1 MSCPLHRRV
10 GRMDLTN
17 ISEKGP
23 KLDDLRVEHDV
34 LVEDDKGNLV
44 EEKLDFI
51 PPSVLGDTAYDHEP
65 VWSELPQM
73 PFMEFYRGLLERNW
87 VNELYNPQAEPWKLE
102 FFKDSGRI
110 FRTSFSG
117 YRVIV
122 EKADKSQFWVDMPT
136 PGRETFVR
144 DVSVTRA
151 VGTTLPAPARQAP
164 LPSEYGYNQVF
175 EQIFL
180 AYEQKMPPNGVRE
193 YLKQGWVQKAQYE
206 YDCPGDKLL
215 DVSFH
220 MSAQEPSFRGF
231 WDILPSV
238 LFVSFA
244 FSFLGICLAV
254 GIFRPRKQMPTDPMQ
269 AMEFAQSKGRARMDG
284 RTDVKFSDVAGLD
297 TIITDLQDI
306 VKFLQDPAKYQD
318 LGAKPP
324 KGVLLEGPPGT
335 GKTLVAKAIAGEA
348 GVPFYQMSGSE
359 FVEAIVG
366 VGAARVRDL
375 FKRARAQDE
384 ACIIFVD
391 EIDALGIKRAE
402 AGIQTNEEREQTLN
416 QLLTEMDGFTP
427 EQGVVF
433 VGATNRADLLDPA
446 LCRPGRFDRKLRVLK
461 PDTEARFQI
470 LKVHARKRK
479 MADDVDLEQLARDLP
494 GLSGAELENVL
505 NESAL
510 EAVRRGSNIIT
521 PRDVYNAVERVLQGV
536 RRPAQPDQLE
546 IGKAMAVHEVGRAIV
561 AIVIR
566 NATGRLEAVER
577 VSMIARGKDWTRT
590 IFYRGKDEDYTMTTK
605 VRLLE
610 RVRVILA
617 GRAAEELVLGCA
629 TSYAVKDLEMA
640 YRLVEKIVCNYA
652 MSPLGITSY
661 APVTRGAG
669 FMKRSFEVN
678 VDNIDEDLFGRGLKG
693 GMFQPSDIGQHKML
707 MEIHK
712 MLREAYADCLDV
724 LSRHSDALEAAT
736 LALMENMELTGKE
749 LEQIV
754 EEHPPRQPPPTV
766 EDHAPV
772 AVLKPQHPQ
781 RGEAAKSEKVSR
793 SRRGVKPP
801 PPPAPKVAKPKSKKP
816 YANVLSSALRQ
827 GQKLEE
833 TAG

>member
-1 MSCPLHRRV
+1 MYNPQA
-10 GRMDLTN
+10 LTN
-17 ISEKGP
+17 IAKKGP
-23 KLDDLRVEHDV
+23 TLGDLRLEHEV
-34 LVEDDKGNLV
+34 LVEDEKGNVDTETL
-44 EEKLDFI
+44 EFI
-51 PPSVLGDTAYDHEP
+51 PPSVLGSTSYDLEP
-65 VWSELPQM
+65 KWSELPQM
-73 PFMEFYRGLLERNW
+73 SFMEFYHGLLERNW
-87 VNELYNPQAEPWKLE
+87 VSDEYNPQAEPWKLE

-110 FRTSFSG
+110 FRPSFSG
-117 YRVIV
+117 YRAIV
-122 EKADKSQFWVDMPT
+122 EKADRSRVWVDMPS
-136 PGRETFVR
+136 PGRESFIR
-144 DVSVTRA
+144 DVAVDRA
-151 VGTTLPAPARQAP
+151 VGASQPAPARLSP

-175 EQIFL
+175 EQIFQ
-180 AYEQKMPPNGVRE
+180 AFEQKMPSKGLNE
-193 YLKQGWVQKAQYE
+193 YLKQGWVQKENYE
-206 YDCPGDKLL
+206 YKCPGDELL

-220 MSAQEPSFRGF
+220 LSPQEPSLRGF
-231 WDILPSV
+231 WDILPSI
-238 LFVSFA
+238 LFASFA

-284 RTDVKFSDVAGLD
+284 RTDIQFADVAGLE
-297 TIITDLQDI
+297 TIIKDLQDI
-306 VKFLQDPAKYQD
+306 VKFLQDPKKYEK

-391 EIDALGIKRAE
+391 EIDALGTKRAE

-461 PDTEARFQI
+461 PDTEARLKI
-470 LKVHARKRK
+470 LKVHAERRR
-479 MADDVDLEQLARDLP
+479 MSDDIDLEQLARDLP

-510 EAVRRGSNIIT
+510 EAVRKDSDVIT
-521 PRDVYNAVERVLQGV
+521 PKHVYNAVERVLQGV

-546 IGKAMAVHEVGRAIV
+546 VGKAMAIHEIGRAII

-566 NATGRLEAVER
+566 RKTHNLEAVER

-590 IFYRGKDEDYTMTTK
+590 IFYRGQDEDYTMTTK
-605 VRLLE
+605 ARLLE

-629 TSYAVKDLEMA
+629 TSYAVKDMEMA
-640 YRLVEKIVCNYA
+640 YRLVEKIVCNYG
-652 MSPLGITSY
+652 MSKLGITTY
-661 APVTRGAG
+661 APVTRGTG
-669 FMKRSFEVN
+669 YMKRSFEVN

-693 GMFQPSDIGQHKML
+693 GMFQPSDVGQHKML
-707 MEIHK
+707 LEIHE
-712 MLREAYADCLDV
+712 LLNEAYADCLDI
-724 LSRHSDALEAAT
+724 LARHADALEAG
-736 LALMENMELTGKE
+736 ALVLLEKKELSGKE
-749 LEQIV
+749 LEKIV
-754 EEHPPRQPPPTV
+754 DDHPPKHLPATANDRGQLPARGLQQRDEVTSAGLSSDV
-766 EDHAPV
+766 
-772 AVLKPQHPQ
+772 KPAL
-781 RGEAAKSEKVSR
+781 GVAKSKTEMS
-793 SRRGVKPP
+793 
-801 PPPAPKVAKPKSKKP
+801 
-816 YANVLSSALRQ
+816 YASILHSLLGRTNANEPE
-827 GQKLEE
+827 G
-833 TAG
+833 